1 MVFSDG
7 FFFLIEYWKKKPI
20 EVSITTDNTF
30 DKEIEDALVKDGCC
44 SQGNSPDY
52 CLKLDLCSNFFN
64 LTENFTFSE
73 TNGTSSR
80 SSQAC

>member
-1 MVFSDG
+1 MDKQDVLG
-7 FFFLIEYWKKKPI
+7 RMLTKLIG
-20 EVSITTDNTF
+20 VSITTDNTF
-30 DKEIEDALVKDGCC
+30 DNEIEDALVKDGCC

-80 SSQAC
+80 SSQSS